1 MGDSENKEVVLNEVK
16 ADKPEAEKE
25 ASVKKADKSAKD
37 KSAKKK
43 SGFFRSLK
51 AEFKKIV
58 WPDKETTVKETTAVV
73 VVTVILGAIIADH
86 EFVINPNLLQTG
98 REIIDTILRNID
110 VALSDG
116 SIIIGTAHKRALM
129 ALLKLYAA
137 AASRTFT
144 ASTATPL

>member
-51 AEFKKIV
+51 AEFKKII
-58 WPDKETTVKETTAVV
+58 WPDKKTTVKETTAVV
-73 VVTVILGAIIADH
+73 VVTVILGAIIALLD
-86 EFVINPNLLQTG
+86 FVIKTG
-98 REIIDTILRNID
+98 LDKLIQ
-110 VALSDG
+110 
-116 SIIIGTAHKRALM
+116 IG
-129 ALLKLYAA
+129 
-137 AASRTFT
+137 
-144 ASTATPL
+144 

>member
-73 VVTVILGAIIADH
+73 VVTVILGAIIALLD
-86 EFVINPNLLQTG
+86 FVIKTG
-98 REIIDTILRNID
+98 LD
-110 VALSDG
+110 
-116 SIIIGTAHKRALM
+116 
-129 ALLKLYAA
+129 KLIQ
-137 AASRTFT
+137 SG
-144 ASTATPL
+144 